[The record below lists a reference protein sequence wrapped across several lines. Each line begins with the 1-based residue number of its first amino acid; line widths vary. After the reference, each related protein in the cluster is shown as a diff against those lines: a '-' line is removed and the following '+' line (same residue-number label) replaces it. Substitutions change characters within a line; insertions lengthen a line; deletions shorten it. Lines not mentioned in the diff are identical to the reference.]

1 MRIHVPEP
9 WRSIL
14 VAVLTA
20 LLTIIGGGTAA
31 NLGCIRVV
39 PRPPDEKRNEKDKT
53 PQPEEDKPAA
63 NPCDA
68 IAKIIMSG
76 GYCSATIV
84 GPKREDGRWYL
95 VSAAHCHRRVGEE
108 VTVVLRNG
116 ISFGARVIA
125 INRKSDCSILLTD
138 QSHDKLPWL
147 RIADTYE
154 IGDKVFHCGYGVHIP
169 GNREDGYIVAKE
181 NADLQIRYRL
191 SVSQGDSGGGIVATK
206 TGELLSPVC
215 CTTRLNGVGDVWGA
229 SPRVIRSMITHPT
242 NFLDD
247 LKPISM
253 PVRDLPGDKVD
264 GD

>member
-1 MRIHVPEP
+1 MRINVPEP

-31 NLGCIRVV
+31 NLGCIRVL
-39 PRPPDEKRNEKDKT
+39 PPDEKRNDKDKA

-68 IAKIIMSG
+68 VTKIIMSG

-138 QSHDKLPWL
+138 QRHDKLPWL

-191 SVSQGDSGGGIVATK
+191 SVSQGDSGGGIIATK

-253 PVRDLPGDKVD
+253 PVRDLSGDKVD

>member
-1 MRIHVPEP
+1 MRIHIPEP

-31 NLGCIRVV
+31 NFGCIRVL
-39 PRPPDEKRNEKDKT
+39 PPDEKRGEKDKA
-53 PQPEEDKPAA
+53 PQPSEEDKPAA

-68 IAKIIMSG
+68 IAKIIMTG

-84 GPKREDGRWYL
+84 GPKRDDGRWYL
-95 VSAAHCHRRVGEE
+95 VSAAHCHRRIGEE

-138 QSHDKLPWL
+138 KRHDKLPWL
-147 RIADTYE
+147 RIAESYE
-154 IGDKVFHCGYGVHIP
+154 VGDKVFHCGYGVHIP

-181 NADLQIRYRL
+181 NTDLQIRYRL
-191 SVSQGDSGGGIVATK
+191 SVSQGDSGGGIVMAK

-229 SPRVIRSMITHPT
+229 SPRVIRSMLAYPA
-242 NFLDD
+242 NYSDD
-247 LKPISM
+247 LKPIAM
-253 PVRDLPGDKVD
+253 PLRDLVETKTD
-264 GD
+264 GE